1 MKLKLKKYNTISNKE
16 ISSVVKVMQSGELSP
31 FVADFRDSKNDLS
44 FYGGKNIKKFEKAFA
59 KKFGIKYAISVNSW
73 TSGLIAAVGALDIE
87 PGDEIITSSFT
98 MSATAACILHWSA
111 IPIFAD
117 IDPISFNLDIKS
129 VESKINKKTKAIII
143 PEIFGNPVNA
153 NAFIKLKRKYNIK
166 LISDTAQAITAKY
179 KGKYCGT
186 TFDIGGFSL
195 NYNKHIQTGE
205 GGVVITNNKYYAKKI
220 QLIRNHAEVVVKKM
234 KINNY
239 NNLIGYNFRLGE
251 IEAAIGIQQL
261 NKIENIINFH
271 RKNAQMLI
279 SGLKDLKGLRL
290 PLEIKGTKHVYYYF
304 AMQYDEKET
313 NVKKNLIVKKLKEKN
328 IPVLDKYQ
336 NINLLPTFSKKIAFG
351 KNSFPWSID
360 TKYKNFEYGS
370 NDLPITK
377 VVNKKFLALPM
388 CKYRFE
394 KKDINIIIDNFKK
407 IWKNFNIN

>member
-1 MKLKLKKYNTISNKE
+1 MKLKLKKYNTISNRE
-16 ISSVVKVMQSGELSP
+16 ISSVVEVMQSGSLSP

-44 FYGGKNIKKFEKAFA
+44 FYGGKNVKQFEKAIT

-87 PGDEIITSSFT
+87 PGDEIITSPFT

-179 KGKYCGT
+179 NGKYSGT

-205 GGVVITNNKYYAKKI
+205 GGIVITNNKYYAKKI

-239 NNLIGYNFRLGE
+239 NNLIGFNFRLGE

-261 NKIENIINFH
+261 KKIENIINFH

-279 SGLKDLKGLRL
+279 NGLKDLRGLQL
-290 PLEIKGTKHVYYYF
+290 PYEIKGTKHVYYYF
-304 AMQYDEKET
+304 AMLYDEKET
-313 NVKKNLIVKKLKEKN
+313 KVKKNLIVKKLKEKN

-351 KNSFPWSID
+351 KKSFPWSID
-360 TKYKNFEYGS
+360 SKYKYFKYGK

-377 VVNKKFLALPM
+377 DVNKKILALPM
-388 CKYRFE
+388 CKYLFE
-394 KKDINIIIDNFKK
+394 KKDIETIIDNFKK
-407 IWKNFNIN
+407 IWKYFNIT